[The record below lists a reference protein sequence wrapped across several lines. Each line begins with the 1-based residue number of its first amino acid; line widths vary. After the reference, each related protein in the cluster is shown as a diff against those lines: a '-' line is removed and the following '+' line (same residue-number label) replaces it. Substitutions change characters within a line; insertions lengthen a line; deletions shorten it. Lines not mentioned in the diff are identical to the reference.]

1 MFTNGNIG
9 SSLTSVI
16 KDWYESLSE
25 KTKQYLYMGNE
36 NRILELMANITN
48 DEKAFIG
55 RLAKTV
61 TFLRIDDWNSDTIS
75 VFLRDLRTFKGTIE
89 DFNSKKD
96 TQVDG
101 TASYEI
107 VFTDSN
113 GNRVPKRFDKIEYS
127 NRAKLLLNEM
137 TAQLE
142 EYGQSITEQEKRQVL
157 IELLE
162 KLC

>member
-1 MFTNGNIG
+1 MSEFSVNVVDMIAATKTDYDNAVNYLITELSVAVKTMFTNGNIG

-61 TFLRIDDWNSDTIS
+61 TFCVLMTGIAIPS
-75 VFLRDLRTFKGTIE
+75 VF
-89 DFNSKKD
+89 S
-96 TQVDG
+96 
-101 TASYEI
+101 
-107 VFTDSN
+107 
-113 GNRVPKRFDKIEYS
+113 
-127 NRAKLLLNEM
+127 
-137 TAQLE
+137 
-142 EYGQSITEQEKRQVL
+142 
-157 IELLE
+157 
-162 KLC
+162 